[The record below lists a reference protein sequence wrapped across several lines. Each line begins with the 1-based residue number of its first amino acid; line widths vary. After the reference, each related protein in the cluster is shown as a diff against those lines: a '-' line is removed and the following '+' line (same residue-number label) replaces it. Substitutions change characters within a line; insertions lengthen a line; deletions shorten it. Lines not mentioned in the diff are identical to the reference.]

1 MASLPKSDD
10 LKDLTP
16 EEFQARLTDLLQ
28 IQERDRQE
36 NSLLY
41 YQPVSDESLKIHT
54 STAQTIALFGGNGS
68 SKTESALVELLICA
82 TGIIPDSL
90 KGKFDPEKLRGPI
103 NCRIVVESLTTVLHP
118 IILPK
123 IQWWK
128 WDGVSEPGGDKG
140 HWGWVPRTSLISGM
154 WEKSWSEK
162 LRLLRIKYW
171 DAKKGKFWGESTI
184 QFMSHDNDP
193 TDFASGNFHI
203 VMHDEPPSYAIWR
216 ENQARTMRVAGRMFL
231 AMTFPDD
238 PSIAVDWIFDEIY
251 DPGTPGPNKN
261 PHIDWVNLYT
271 TDNPFLNQ
279 DAIALQ
285 SDSWSEEVRKVRI
298 FGQPI
303 RFSNRIHP
311 LFTDLIQY
319 WCFHCKKT
327 TIAVENKCSNCK
339 GEVTDF
345 THLYEDEPGSWPT
358 VYVLD
363 PHPRKPHMMI
373 WVQIDPY
380 DDLWQVAEMEV
391 EGDCADVKEVCDNVE
406 AELGLNVVKRLIDPS
421 MGMQPSGQKR
431 GVTWR
436 DEFDS
441 AGLYCDLADNSSVGR
456 QRVNELLKPEET
468 RNQPRIHI
476 HHTCDLTI
484 HQFKR
489 YVWDDFRQKLEKGI
503 KQKPKEK
510 YDDFPTMWKYLV
522 NDDPNFRQLSGGS
535 PVIHRLK
542 GRKY

>member
-1 MASLPKSDD
+1 
-10 LKDLTP
+10 
-16 EEFQARLTDLLQ
+16 
-28 IQERDRQE
+28 
-36 NSLLY
+36 
-41 YQPVSDESLKIHT
+41 
-54 STAQTIALFGGNGS
+54 
-68 SKTESALVELLICA
+68 
-82 TGIIPDSL
+82 
-90 KGKFDPEKLRGPI
+90 
-103 NCRIVVESLTTVLHP
+103 
-118 IILPK
+118 
-123 IQWWK
+123 
-128 WDGVSEPGGDKG
+128 
-140 HWGWVPRTSLISGM
+140 
-154 WEKSWSEK
+154 
-162 LRLLRIKYW
+162 
-171 DAKKGKFWGESTI
+171 
-184 QFMSHDNDP
+184 
-193 TDFASGNFHI
+193 
-203 VMHDEPPSYAIWR
+203 
-216 ENQARTMRVAGRMFL
+216 
-231 AMTFPDD
+231 
-238 PSIAVDWIFDEIY
+238 
-251 DPGTPGPNKN
+251 
-261 PHIDWVNLYT
+261 
-271 TDNPFLNQ
+271 
-279 DAIALQ
+279 
-285 SDSWSEEVRKVRI
+285 
-298 FGQPI
+298 
-303 RFSNRIHP
+303 
-311 LFTDLIQY
+311 
-319 WCFHCKKT
+319 
-327 TIAVENKCSNCK
+327 
-339 GEVTDF
+339 
-345 THLYEDEPGSWPT
+345 
-358 VYVLD
+358 
-363 PHPRKPHMMI
+363 MMI

-468 RNQPRIHI
+468 RNQPRIHV